1 MSKDSLDNI
10 DAKLSEMLTNS
21 MHTFDVAMNC
31 LLGDTN
37 LDTVRDD
44 LYATDKAINE
54 LHREVRREMI
64 VHSAVNSRNLD
75 IPLLL
80 SYMTMSKDIERIGD
94 YCKNLFEIAE
104 TGNTFVKGDD
114 LDEYIE
120 LRNDIGKLIVYL
132 QSCLNLDDETK
143 VQDLITL
150 GSTISSDLDGRIT
163 SLLEKKEEAQY
174 PVATTLFFRYLKR
187 IVSHIVNAST
197 ALIMPT
203 DQIDYLDILDC
214 NDGDHGHPFA
224 TNFNPEINI
233 REVTS
238 ESKHWEDNQW
248 KIGPAL
254 KNKVS
259 FDFPEIGYKN
269 MYLMYHEELESLIK
283 HFPEIKRARFW
294 MTFGD
299 SYLKHLEVLENVGM
313 TSIKPVNYNETEII
327 PLQFLKKILPDPG
340 SLGERTKGKTCIGTI
355 ITGKKD
361 GKEEG

>member
-104 TGNTFVKGDD
+104 TGNTFTRGDD
-114 LDEYIE
+114 LDDYIE

-132 QSCLNLDDETK
+132 QSCLALDDESK

-150 GSTISSDLDGRIT
+150 GSSISSNIDTKIT
-163 SLLEKKEEAQY
+163 ELLENKESIQY
-174 PVATTLFFRYLKR
+174 PVATTLFYRYLKR
-187 IVSHIVNAST
+187 IVSHIVNAAT

-203 DQIDYLDILDC
+203 DQIDYLD
-214 NDGDHGHPFA
+214 
-224 TNFNPEINI
+224 E
-233 REVTS
+233 
-238 ESKHWEDNQW
+238 
-248 KIGPAL
+248 
-254 KNKVS
+254 
-259 FDFPEIGYKN
+259 
-269 MYLMYHEELESLIK
+269 
-283 HFPEIKRARFW
+283 
-294 MTFGD
+294 
-299 SYLKHLEVLENVGM
+299 
-313 TSIKPVNYNETEII
+313 
-327 PLQFLKKILPDPG
+327 
-340 SLGERTKGKTCIGTI
+340 
-355 ITGKKD
+355 
-361 GKEEG
+361 

>member
-54 LHREVRREMI
+54 LHKEVRREMI

-104 TGNTFVKGDD
+104 TGNTFTKGDD
-114 LDEYIE
+114 IDDYIE

-132 QSCLNLDDETK
+132 QSCLALDDESK

-150 GSTISSDLDGRIT
+150 GSSISSAIDIKIT
-163 SLLEKKEEAQY
+163 ELLEKKESIQY
-174 PVATTLFFRYLKR
+174 PVATTLFYRYLKR
-187 IVSHIVNAST
+187 IVSHIVNAAT

-203 DQIDYLDILDC
+203 DQIDYLD
-214 NDGDHGHPFA
+214 
-224 TNFNPEINI
+224 E
-233 REVTS
+233 
-238 ESKHWEDNQW
+238 
-248 KIGPAL
+248 
-254 KNKVS
+254 
-259 FDFPEIGYKN
+259 
-269 MYLMYHEELESLIK
+269 
-283 HFPEIKRARFW
+283 
-294 MTFGD
+294 
-299 SYLKHLEVLENVGM
+299 
-313 TSIKPVNYNETEII
+313 
-327 PLQFLKKILPDPG
+327 
-340 SLGERTKGKTCIGTI
+340 
-355 ITGKKD
+355 
-361 GKEEG
+361 

>member
-104 TGNTFVKGDD
+104 TGNTFTKGDD
-114 LDEYIE
+114 LDDYID

-132 QSCLNLDDETK
+132 QSCLALDDESK

-150 GSTISSDLDGRIT
+150 GSSISSNIDTKIT
-163 SLLEKKEEAQY
+163 ELLENKESIQY
-174 PVATTLFFRYLKR
+174 PVATTLFYRYLKR
-187 IVSHIVNAST
+187 IVSHIVNAAT

-203 DQIDYLDILDC
+203 DQIDHLD
-214 NDGDHGHPFA
+214 
-224 TNFNPEINI
+224 E
-233 REVTS
+233 
-238 ESKHWEDNQW
+238 
-248 KIGPAL
+248 
-254 KNKVS
+254 
-259 FDFPEIGYKN
+259 
-269 MYLMYHEELESLIK
+269 
-283 HFPEIKRARFW
+283 
-294 MTFGD
+294 
-299 SYLKHLEVLENVGM
+299 
-313 TSIKPVNYNETEII
+313 
-327 PLQFLKKILPDPG
+327 
-340 SLGERTKGKTCIGTI
+340 
-355 ITGKKD
+355 
-361 GKEEG
+361 

>member
-1 MSKDSLDNI
+1 MSKESLDNI

-21 MHTFDVAMNC
+21 MHTYDLAMNC

-44 LYATDKAINE
+44 LYSTDKSINE

-104 TGNTFVKGDD
+104 TGNTFAKGDD
-114 LDEYIE
+114 LDSYIE

-132 QSCLNLDDETK
+132 QSCLAVDDVSK

-150 GSTISSDLDGRIT
+150 GSSISSDIDVKIT
-163 SLLEKKEEAQY
+163 DLLEDKEKIQH

-187 IVSHIVNAST
+187 IVSHIVNAAT

-203 DQIDYLDILDC
+203 DQIDYLD
-214 NDGDHGHPFA
+214 
-224 TNFNPEINI
+224 E
-233 REVTS
+233 
-238 ESKHWEDNQW
+238 
-248 KIGPAL
+248 
-254 KNKVS
+254 
-259 FDFPEIGYKN
+259 
-269 MYLMYHEELESLIK
+269 
-283 HFPEIKRARFW
+283 
-294 MTFGD
+294 
-299 SYLKHLEVLENVGM
+299 
-313 TSIKPVNYNETEII
+313 
-327 PLQFLKKILPDPG
+327 
-340 SLGERTKGKTCIGTI
+340 
-355 ITGKKD
+355 
-361 GKEEG
+361 

>member
-104 TGNTFVKGDD
+104 TGNTFTKGDD
-114 LDEYIE
+114 LDDYIE

-132 QSCLNLDDETK
+132 QSCLALDDESK

-150 GSTISSDLDGRIT
+150 GSSISSAIDTKIT
-163 SLLEKKEEAQY
+163 ELLENKESIQY
-174 PVATTLFFRYLKR
+174 PVATTLFYRYLKR
-187 IVSHIVNAST
+187 IVSHIVNAAT

-203 DQIDYLDILDC
+203 DQIDYLD
-214 NDGDHGHPFA
+214 
-224 TNFNPEINI
+224 E
-233 REVTS
+233 
-238 ESKHWEDNQW
+238 
-248 KIGPAL
+248 
-254 KNKVS
+254 
-259 FDFPEIGYKN
+259 
-269 MYLMYHEELESLIK
+269 
-283 HFPEIKRARFW
+283 
-294 MTFGD
+294 
-299 SYLKHLEVLENVGM
+299 
-313 TSIKPVNYNETEII
+313 
-327 PLQFLKKILPDPG
+327 
-340 SLGERTKGKTCIGTI
+340 
-355 ITGKKD
+355 
-361 GKEEG
+361 

>member
-54 LHREVRREMI
+54 LHKEVRREMI

-104 TGNTFVKGDD
+104 TGNTFTKGDD
-114 LDEYIE
+114 IDDYIE

-132 QSCLNLDDETK
+132 QSCLALDDESK

-150 GSTISSDLDGRIT
+150 GSSISSAIDTKIT
-163 SLLEKKEEAQY
+163 ELLENKERIQY
-174 PVATTLFFRYLKR
+174 PVATTLFYRYLKR
-187 IVSHIVNAST
+187 IVSHIVNAAT

-203 DQIDYLDILDC
+203 DQIDYLD
-214 NDGDHGHPFA
+214 
-224 TNFNPEINI
+224 E
-233 REVTS
+233 
-238 ESKHWEDNQW
+238 
-248 KIGPAL
+248 
-254 KNKVS
+254 
-259 FDFPEIGYKN
+259 
-269 MYLMYHEELESLIK
+269 
-283 HFPEIKRARFW
+283 
-294 MTFGD
+294 
-299 SYLKHLEVLENVGM
+299 
-313 TSIKPVNYNETEII
+313 
-327 PLQFLKKILPDPG
+327 
-340 SLGERTKGKTCIGTI
+340 
-355 ITGKKD
+355 
-361 GKEEG
+361 

>member
-104 TGNTFVKGDD
+104 TGNTFTKGDD
-114 LDEYIE
+114 LDDYIE

-132 QSCLNLDDETK
+132 QSCLALDDESK

-150 GSTISSDLDGRIT
+150 GSSISSNIDTKIT
-163 SLLEKKEEAQY
+163 ELLENKESIQY
-174 PVATTLFFRYLKR
+174 PVATTLLYRYLKR
-187 IVSHIVNAST
+187 IVSHIVNAAT

-203 DQIDYLDILDC
+203 DQIDYLD
-214 NDGDHGHPFA
+214 
-224 TNFNPEINI
+224 E
-233 REVTS
+233 
-238 ESKHWEDNQW
+238 
-248 KIGPAL
+248 
-254 KNKVS
+254 
-259 FDFPEIGYKN
+259 
-269 MYLMYHEELESLIK
+269 
-283 HFPEIKRARFW
+283 
-294 MTFGD
+294 
-299 SYLKHLEVLENVGM
+299 
-313 TSIKPVNYNETEII
+313 
-327 PLQFLKKILPDPG
+327 
-340 SLGERTKGKTCIGTI
+340 
-355 ITGKKD
+355 
-361 GKEEG
+361 